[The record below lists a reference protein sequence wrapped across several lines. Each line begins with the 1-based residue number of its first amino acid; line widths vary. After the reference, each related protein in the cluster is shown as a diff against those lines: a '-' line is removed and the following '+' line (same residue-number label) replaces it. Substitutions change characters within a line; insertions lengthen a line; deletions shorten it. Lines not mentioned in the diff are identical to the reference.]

1 LALAVGEK
9 IEYALIK
16 KDQEILILA
25 KNLIEKFAKDLGEH
39 EVLASLSG
47 SDLVGLSY
55 NPVFPYFK
63 FLKDGGVYLTSVP
76 GSVLPITPN
85 PKIFTILAGDFVSTE
100 EGTGIVH
107 IAPGFGED
115 DQIISKANDIPT
127 VCPVD
132 EAGKFN
138 NLIINKTLFE
148 IFKKDYQIA
157 NLPNLQERQVFETN
171 DDIIKYLKEQKLV
184 FGNPEQILHNYPHCW
199 RTDTPLIYK
208 AVSSW
213 YVKVTAFKD
222 RMVEL
227 NQQINWIPDNIKDG
241 QFGKWLEGARDWSI
255 TRNRF
260 WGCPVPVWKSKSG
273 KIKVFGSIA
282 ELEKISGQKIDNL
295 HRPFIDQITF
305 EENGEKFERVSDV
318 LDCWFESGS
327 MPYAQVHYPFENKQ
341 WFEENFPADFITEY
355 VAQTRGWFYTLMVL
369 STALFDR
376 APFKNVICHGTIL
389 DENSQK
395 LSKRLRNYA
404 DPLEI
409 FSTIGSDAMRF
420 YMVSQPVMRGQELR
434 IDKDGK
440 AIKDTLRL
448 SIKPLINAFN
458 FFCLYANADGI
469 KAQRIESKKDH
480 KNVLDRYILA
490 KLKSS
495 ILAIDGAMQ
504 KFDTVIAC
512 EEFNKFFEVLNNWF
526 IRRNRQRFWKSE
538 IDQDKQDAYDVLFTV
553 LLTMTEVASPL
564 LPFTCE
570 YVWQGLTRQH
580 NL

>member
-1 LALAVGEK
+1 
-9 IEYALIK
+9 
-16 KDQEILILA
+16 
-25 KNLIEKFAKDLGEH
+25 
-39 EVLASLSG
+39 
-47 SDLVGLSY
+47 
-55 NPVFPYFK
+55 
-63 FLKDGGVYLTSVP
+63 
-76 GSVLPITPN
+76 
-85 PKIFTILAGDFVSTE
+85 
-100 EGTGIVH
+100 
-107 IAPGFGED
+107 
-115 DQIISKANDIPT
+115 
-127 VCPVD
+127 
-132 EAGKFN
+132 
-138 NLIINKTLFE
+138 
-148 IFKKDYQIA
+148 
-157 NLPNLQERQVFETN
+157 
-171 DDIIKYLKEQKLV
+171 
-184 FGNPEQILHNYPHCW
+184 
-199 RTDTPLIYK
+199 
-208 AVSSW
+208 
-213 YVKVTAFKD
+213 
-222 RMVEL
+222 
-227 NQQINWIPDNIKDG
+227 
-241 QFGKWLEGARDWSI
+241 
-255 TRNRF
+255 
-260 WGCPVPVWKSKSG
+260 
-273 KIKVFGSIA
+273 
-282 ELEKISGQKIDNL
+282 
-295 HRPFIDQITF
+295 
-305 EENGEKFERVSDV
+305 
-318 LDCWFESGS
+318 
-327 MPYAQVHYPFENKQ
+327 
-341 WFEENFPADFITEY
+341 
-355 VAQTRGWFYTLMVL
+355 MVL